1 MRIDFQARNHDL
13 PDRFVDHAT
22 PRLEDLPH
30 FSERLRETRVL
41 LTGKRGLHD
50 VEITCDIGGHV
61 LRAIERDS
69 DPLSAFD
76 HALEK
81 LQRQITRYKDRLVD
95 RRKRGAGVHRGVE
108 APAVEP
114 EPEPEE
120 VEALAMP
127 VDFEIVRVK
136 SHTLK
141 PMTPEEAVLQ
151 MEMLGHDFF
160 VFFDGSADRVGVV
173 YRRRDGGY
181 GLIEPEVAGE
191 ESEE

>member
-13 PDRFVDHAT
+13 PERFVDHAT
-22 PRLEDLPH
+22 PRLQDLPH
-30 FSERLRETRVL
+30 FHERLSDTRVL

-76 HALEK
+76 RALEK

-95 RRKRGAGVHRGVE
+95 RRKRAGQHRGVDMPVVQPEPEVEEVE
-108 APAVEP
+108 APAV
-114 EPEPEE
+114 
-120 VEALAMP
+120 P

-181 GLIEPEVAGE
+181 GLIEPEVTDVEGE
-191 ESEE
+191 E

>member
-13 PDRFVDHAT
+13 PERFVDHAT
-22 PRLEDLPH
+22 PRLQDLPH
-30 FSERLRETRVL
+30 FHERIGDTRVL

-50 VEITCDIGGHV
+50 VEITCDIGGHI

-76 HALEK
+76 QALDK

-95 RRKRGAGVHRGVE
+95 RRKRSGLHRGVDV
-108 APAVEP
+108 PAAQP
-114 EPEPEE
+114 EQETEE
-120 VEALAMP
+120 VEPPAMP
-127 VDFEIVRVK
+127 VEFEIVRVK

-181 GLIEPEVAGE
+181 GLIEPEVTE
-191 ESEE
+191 EEDEE

>member
-22 PRLEDLPH
+22 PRLEDLPRFH
-30 FSERLRETRVL
+30 ERLNDTRVL

-61 LRAIERDS
+61 LRAIERHS
-69 DPLSAFD
+69 DPLNAFD
-76 HALEK
+76 QALEK

-95 RRKRGAGVHRGVE
+95 RRKRAGEHRGVTL
-108 APAVEP
+108 PAAQP
-114 EPEPEE
+114 EPEVEE
-120 VEALAMP
+120 VEVPAVP

-160 VFFDGSADRVGVV
+160 VFFDGSAERVGVV

-181 GLIEPEVAGE
+181 GLIEPEVTEMADE
-191 ESEE
+191 E